1 MRRKKIFIFDDDI
14 DFVAS
19 VKTILEDAGYQIFS
33 AENTHGALEKIE
45 KAAPDLIIMDVMMEK
60 MSDGFEL
67 SRKLK
72 SDDRY
77 KRIPI
82 FMLTSIGD
90 KTGFCFSTNI
100 NDKAWLPVDGFS
112 EKPVPPDKLI
122 FNVKRLLSD

>member
-14 DFVAS
+14 DFTAS
-19 VKTILEDAGYQIFS
+19 VKIVLEDAGYQIFS

-45 KAAPDLIIMDVMMEK
+45 DAHPDLIIMDVMMEK

-67 SRKLK
+67 SRKIK

-90 KTGFCFSTNI
+90 KTGFCFSTDVN
-100 NDKAWLPVDGFS
+100 NKAWLPVEDFS
-112 EKPVPPDKLI
+112 EKPVSPEELI
-122 FNVKRLLSD
+122 IHVKRLLPD